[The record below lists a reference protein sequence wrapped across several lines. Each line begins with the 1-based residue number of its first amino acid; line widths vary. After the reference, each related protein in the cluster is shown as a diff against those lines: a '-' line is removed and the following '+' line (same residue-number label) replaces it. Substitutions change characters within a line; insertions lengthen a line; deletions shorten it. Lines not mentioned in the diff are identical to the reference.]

1 MSQENVELTHQGYDA
16 FNRRDSAAFLEL
28 MDGDVEALSRLA
40 AMEGG
45 YHGHDGI
52 RRWWQNLLDAI
63 PDFTLEVVEVRELG
77 DVTLTKMHTSGHGA
91 DSDSPLEET
100 VWVAIRWRDKK
111 VVWWGAFATEA
122 EALEA
127 VGLSE

>member
-1 MSQENVELTHQGYDA
+1 SPGGSTKVDHPRSDLSSSSASARGLLTSGGEILTGRSGGFGRSRWSTSPLSDRRYWRAMSGENVELTYQAYDA

-28 MDGDVEALSRLA
+28 MDADVEALSRLA

-63 PDFTLEVVEVRELG
+63 PDFT
-77 DVTLTKMHTSGHGA
+77 
-91 DSDSPLEET
+91 
-100 VWVAIRWRDKK
+100 
-111 VVWWGAFATEA
+111 F
-122 EALEA
+122 EA
-127 VGLSE
+127 V

>member
-1 MSQENVELTHQGYDA
+1 MSQEHVELTYRAYDA

-28 MDGDVEALSRLA
+28 MDADVEALSRLA

-63 PDFTLEVVEVRELG
+63 PDFTFEAVEVRELG
-77 DVTLTKMHTSGHGA
+77 DWTLTRMHTRGHGA
-91 DSDSPLEET
+91 ASNSPLVET
-100 VWVAIRWRDKK
+100 HWVAVQWRDEK

-127 VGLSE
+127 VGLPD